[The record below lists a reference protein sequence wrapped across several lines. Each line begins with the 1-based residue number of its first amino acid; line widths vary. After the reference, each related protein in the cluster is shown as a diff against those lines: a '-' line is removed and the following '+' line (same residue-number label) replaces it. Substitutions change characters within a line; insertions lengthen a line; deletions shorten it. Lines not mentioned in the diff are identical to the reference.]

1 MEKYCNATTLAQLFG
16 VTVRRIQQMTA
27 DGIIHTEGNLTGS
40 RKKYNLEE
48 AIKTYITYLSDK
60 AYGTSNSDKEHD
72 LKAQKLKAEIAL
84 KESQG
89 ELHRLRTDIAS
100 GKYISVEEVQLDYQ
114 KFFTIFKKFCLAIPT
129 RVGGLISG
137 YLEPVTARG
146 IEKDLSTEIASMLN
160 SFIIASHKP
169 QEPKRGRPAKK
180 ADSS

>member
-16 VTVRRIQQMTA
+16 LTVRRVQQLTA
-27 DGIIHTEGNLTGS
+27 DGIIRTEGNPASS

-48 AIKTYITYLSDK
+48 TIKTYITYLSDK

-100 GKYISVEEVQLDYQ
+100 GRYISVEEVQLDYQ
-114 KFFTIFKKFCLAIPT
+114 KFFTVLKKFCLTIPT

-146 IEKDLSTEIASMLN
+146 VEKDLAAEIAAMLN
-160 SFIIASHKP
+160 TFIIASHKP
-169 QEPKRGRPAKK
+169 QEPQKGRPSKK
-180 ADSS
+180 AGGT